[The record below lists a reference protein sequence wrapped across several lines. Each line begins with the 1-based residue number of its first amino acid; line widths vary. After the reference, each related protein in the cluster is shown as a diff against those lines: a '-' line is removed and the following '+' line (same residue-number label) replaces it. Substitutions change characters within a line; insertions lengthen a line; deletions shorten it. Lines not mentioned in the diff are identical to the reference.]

1 MSQSETV
8 PTGLIERASARISSR
23 RNAVLVS
30 FISMLLYM
38 GSNFFSKTY
47 LSHIPISYISLFRF
61 ACGLPLLVFCRRA
74 AFVNQKVILFAG
86 ANILNSVCGVF
97 AIISDSLSGFA
108 LAGQLRPVF
117 IILFCA
123 VVYHYRYALSS
134 WFYCIGIMAISFFI
148 FTVTD
153 GLGEQANLIY
163 IFSVALQAFV
173 FAGVGR
179 NTGES
184 LVSFLA
190 VYNLFGFALMLA
202 YVIACSLPI
211 PDLSSILV
219 LVSNG
224 GLAILGSI
232 LTIVSLATDYK
243 LEVSSVNYTRLPLTM
258 VFSYLF
264 LGERLSFLVWVG
276 IITVLI
282 LVLLLSRNAE
292 K

>member
-8 PTGLIERASARISSR
+8 PTGMIERASARISSR
-23 RNAVLVS
+23 RIALLVS
-30 FISMLLYM
+30 FLSMLLYM
-38 GSNFFSKTY
+38 GSDFFSKTY
-47 LSHIPISYISLFRF
+47 LSHISIPYISLFRF
-61 ACGLPLLVFCRRA
+61 ACGLPLLVFTRRA

-86 ANILNSVCGVF
+86 ANVLNSVCGVF
-97 AIISDSLSGFA
+97 AIISGSLSGFA

-134 WFYCIGIMAISFFI
+134 WLYFTGIMVVSLFL

-173 FAGVGR
+173 FAGIGR

-184 LVSFLA
+184 LISYLA
-190 VYNLFGFALMLA
+190 VYNLVGFAIMVA
-202 YVIACSLPI
+202 YVIICSLPI
-211 PDLSSILV
+211 PHLSSILV
-219 LVSNG
+219 LTGNG
-224 GLAILGSI
+224 ALAMLGSI

-258 VFSYLF
+258 VFSYFL
-264 LGERLSFLVWVG
+264 LGERLSLIAWIGV
-276 IITVLI
+276 ITVLV
-282 LVLLLSRNAE
+282 LVFLLSRE
-292 K
+292 TGK

>member
-1 MSQSETV
+1 
-8 PTGLIERASARISSR
+8 
-23 RNAVLVS
+23 
-30 FISMLLYM
+30 
-38 GSNFFSKTY
+38 
-47 LSHIPISYISLFRF
+47 
-61 ACGLPLLVFCRRA
+61 
-74 AFVNQKVILFAG
+74 
-86 ANILNSVCGVF
+86 
-97 AIISDSLSGFA
+97 
-108 LAGQLRPVF
+108 
-117 IILFCA
+117 
-123 VVYHYRYALSS
+123 
-134 WFYCIGIMAISFFI
+134 MAISFFI

-173 FAGVGR
+173 FAGVER

-243 LEVSSVNYTRLPLTM
+243 LEVSSVNYTRLPLTI